1 MVPSLLSSTTSPLGF
16 PNFREFLWACFL
28 LSPLYISRCCLLL
41 QLLLYNKTR
50 DTSNS
55 GDGLRNHILPLML
68 IRTLRPLSTPI
79 PQSPVFPSCR
89 LPKLTLLSQAI
100 GYLGFEQFMKM
111 YLEVEEV
118 PHHLCWALFWSFH
131 TSQGMATETESKG
144 MILPGTA
151 GAHL

>member
-1 MVPSLLSSTTSPLGF
+1 MPSLLSSTTSPLGF

-79 PQSPVFPSCR
+79 PQSLNVS
-89 LPKLTLLSQAI
+89 LGMNLSHRP
-100 GYLGFEQFMKM
+100 
-111 YLEVEEV
+111 LEVQLIEGDKHRV
-118 PHHLCWALFWSFH
+118 HTPPLGSSLWFLCMTAVTLTPRAKDKQRAV
-131 TSQGMATETESKG
+131 TSCDRTPIFT
-144 MILPGTA
+144 
-151 GAHL
+151 